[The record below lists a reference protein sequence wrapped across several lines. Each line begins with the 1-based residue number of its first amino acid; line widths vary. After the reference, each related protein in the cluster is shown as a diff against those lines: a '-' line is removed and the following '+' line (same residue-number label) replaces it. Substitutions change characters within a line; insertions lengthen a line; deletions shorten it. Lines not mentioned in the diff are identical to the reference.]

1 MKKGILATGIL
12 IIMGIGLF
20 YFLKPTKSS
29 IFSNKTIKT
38 NTKAFSRTILEE
50 DTWKK
55 WWPGKV
61 VVNAANDSSLFEYN
75 GCAYKITEK
84 RFSSLIVSITEH
96 DTKFISELMFIPIA
110 IDSVTMIWSSKSFQ
124 GGMNLN
130 DKTTKINKDLET
142 IMGAIQVFYATESNI
157 YGLQI
162 EKKHV
167 VDSMLI
173 STSVQLNT
181 YPTTVVI
188 YSMIDKLKS
197 FAKANNA
204 KEAGYPMLNIYKTD
218 SIHYKA
224 QVALPI
230 DKKLQDKGDIHYRW
244 MLGGGNILI
253 SEVKGGT
260 YCINKALGEMEKY
273 VTDYGRVSPAIPFQS
288 LVTDRTVE
296 SDTSKWV
303 TKLYWPVM

>member
-1 MKKGILATGIL
+1 MKKGILALGIL
-12 IIMGIGLF
+12 LMMSAGMY
-20 YFLKPTKSS
+20 YFLKQTKSS
-29 IFSNKTIKT
+29 IFSNITIKT

-61 VVNAANDSSLFEYN
+61 VVNASNDSSAFEYN

-84 RFSSLIVSITEH
+84 RFSSLIVSIAEH
-96 DTKFISELMFIPIA
+96 DAKFISELMFIPIA
-110 IDSVTMIWSSKSFQ
+110 SDSLNLIWSSKPFQ
-124 GGMNLN
+124 GGINFK
-130 DKTTKINKDLET
+130 DKTTKINKNLQT
-142 IMGAIQVFYATESNI
+142 IMGAIQAFYATESNI

-181 YPTTVVI
+181 YPTTATI
-188 YSMIDKLKS
+188 YPMIDNLKS
-197 FAKANNA
+197 FARVNGA
-204 KEAGYPMLNIYKTD
+204 KETGYPMLNIYKTD
-218 SIHYKA
+218 KINYKV
-224 QVALPI
+224 QVALPV

-260 YCINKALGEMEKY
+260 HSINKALDEMEKY
-273 VTDYGRVSPAIPFQS
+273 VADYGRVSPAIPFQS
-288 LVTDRTVE
+288 LVTDRRAE

-303 TKLYWPVM
+303 TRLYWPVM

>member
-61 VVNAANDSSLFEYN
+61 VVNADNDSSLFEYN

-142 IMGAIQVFYATESNI
+142 IMGAIQAFYATESNI

-173 STSVQLNT
+173 STSVLLNI
-181 YPTTVVI
+181 YPTTADI

-197 FAKANNA
+197 FAKANYA

-230 DKKLQDKGDIHYRW
+230 DKKLQDKGDIHYRQ

-260 YCINKALGEMEKY
+260 YNINKCLGEMEKY
-273 VTDYGRVSPAIPFQS
+273 VEEHGFVAPAIPFQS
-288 LVTDRTVE
+288 LVTDRRVE